1 MICLFPC
8 MISNMKYLY
17 SRSYF
22 ALACVF
28 VFVAHPVVSPGPPA
42 GSREAPLLAGSL
54 LLPEKTQSPRRCAA
68 FVPDTHG
75 GGEQVG
81 AAARLRL
88 CPACIHRQVGV
99 LDI

>member
-1 MICLFPC
+1 MVMISLFPC
-8 MISNMKYLY
+8 MISNMRYLY
-17 SRSYF
+17 SRRYF
-22 ALACVF
+22 AL

-54 LLPEKTQSPRRCAA
+54 LLPEETRSPRQCAA

-75 GGEQVG
+75 GREQVG

-88 CPACIHRQVGV
+88 CPACIH
-99 LDI
+99 

>member
-1 MICLFPC
+1 
-8 MISNMKYLY
+8 MKYLY

-22 ALACVF
+22 ACVC

-54 LLPEKTQSPRRCAA
+54 LLPEEARSPRRCAA

-88 CPACIHRQVGV
+88 CPACVHRQVGA